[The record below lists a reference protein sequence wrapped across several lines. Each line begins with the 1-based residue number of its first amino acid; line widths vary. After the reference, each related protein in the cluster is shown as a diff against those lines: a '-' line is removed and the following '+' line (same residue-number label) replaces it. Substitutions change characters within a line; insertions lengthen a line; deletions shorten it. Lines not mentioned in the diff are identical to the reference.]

1 MSAGD
6 AMTPSVAPSDLGL
19 AAAVCRRALDPL
31 VDRDWTVRAGD
42 LDWDVRATLTHV
54 CDAVGWYAAHLAVQ
68 GRHRL
73 RLDFRVHEDAT
84 NAEVLDVLDA
94 AAATLAQVA
103 RAAPPVASKAG

>member
-42 LDWDVRATLTHV
+42 LV
-54 CDAVGWYAAHLAVQ
+54 
-68 GRHRL
+68 
-73 RLDFRVHEDAT
+73 
-84 NAEVLDVLDA
+84 
-94 AAATLAQVA
+94 
-103 RAAPPVASKAG
+103 